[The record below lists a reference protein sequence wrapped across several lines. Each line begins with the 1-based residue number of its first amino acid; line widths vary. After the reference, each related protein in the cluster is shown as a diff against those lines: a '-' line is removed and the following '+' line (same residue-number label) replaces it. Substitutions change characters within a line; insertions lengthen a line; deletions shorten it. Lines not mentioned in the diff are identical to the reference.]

1 MRVGV
6 EGIPLF
12 GNRTGVGQ
20 YQKRLLE
27 AARQLDEGI
36 DYEVTRQLMPH
47 RRVQELPIP
56 PNKHLSY
63 HIVRWL
69 PPVLYF
75 QLYKRLGWTLPFDV
89 VLHRK
94 YDVMLFFNFV
104 SYPVSKRTKV
114 ITTIHDL
121 SYIHHKDYVSPAN
134 QAWLEKFVP
143 KSIKRADKIIAVSEN
158 TKREIVEYYK
168 VVPEKIAVITPAVDH
183 DMFKPRE
190 EAEIAAVRQK
200 FGITKPYILS
210 VGTLEPRKNLLGVLA
225 AYEALPEDTKQHY
238 ALVLAGGKGWLDGEI
253 HDKFEALAKKYE
265 VIKTGYVEDADLPA
279 LYSGAELFA
288 YPSFY
293 EGFGIPPLEA
303 MACGTPVI
311 TANNSSLPEVVGD
324 AAITIEASNTATLT
338 EHMQRVLTDQQL
350 AADLRQKGLARAKLF
365 SWQKSAGKLVALLKE
380 VGGNG

>member
-1 MRVGV
+1 VRVGV

-27 AARQLDEGI
+27 AASQLEEGI

-47 RRVQELPIP
+47 RRVHDWPIP
-56 PNKHLSY
+56 PNRHLSY

-69 PPVLYF
+69 PPVIYF
-75 QLYKRLGWTLPFDV
+75 QMYKRFGWTLPFDV

-94 YDVMLFFNFV
+94 YDAMLFFNFV

-121 SYIHHKDYVSPAN
+121 SYLHHKEYVSPAN

-143 KSIKRADKIIAVSEN
+143 KSIRRADKFIAVSEN
-158 TKREIVEYYK
+158 TKREIVEHYK
-168 VVPEKIAVITPAVDH
+168 VDPAKIAVITPAVDH
-183 DMFKPRE
+183 EMFKPSG
-190 EAEIAAVRQK
+190 EAEITEAKKK

-210 VGTLEPRKNLLGVLA
+210 VGTLEPRKNLLGVLTA
-225 AYEALPEDTKQHY
+225 FEALPEETKQNY

-253 HDKFEALAKKYE
+253 HDKFEALAKQYE

-324 AAITIEASNTATLT
+324 AAITIDARDTPGLT
-338 EHMQRVLTDQQL
+338 EHIQRVLSDKNL
-350 AADLRQKGLARAKLF
+350 ANELRQKGLGRAQLF
-365 SWQKSAGKLVALLKE
+365 SWQKSAGKLAELLKE
-380 VGGNG
+380 VVGNG